1 METTFKSSE
10 IEAQA
15 NGELR
20 FWLSITRS
28 LPGFR
33 GTGRIVRA
41 ASRIYNRRKRPY
53 ARIGVL
59 DFEMVLSPTDSQER
73 DMLFRPQYCDREEM
87 DCLREHLKPG
97 DTFLDAGANVGFYSM
112 VASRLVGETGKVL
125 AVEADPFNAS
135 RVVTNVEVN
144 KMKNVR
150 VINFGLSDKAETLQL
165 GLNTTGN
172 RGGNSF
178 LSTSSDSVSV
188 QCKTLTDV
196 LLSEKVEKVDGAKMD
211 IEGFEFKVLNQFFQ
225 DGMKNLFPR
234 FLIIEINPAFE
245 KRAGGDVQ
253 TLLEKNG
260 YRLSQMN
267 ELNYLAVR
275 N

>member
-1 METTFKSSE
+1 METTLKPSE
-10 IEAQA
+10 IEAQV

-28 LPGFR
+28 LPPLR

-41 ASRIYNRRKRPY
+41 ASKIYNRRKRLY
-53 ARIGVL
+53 TRIGVL

-73 DMLFRPQYCDREEM
+73 DMLFRPGNCDRDEINY
-87 DCLREHLKPG
+87 LREHLKPG

-112 VASRLVGETGKVL
+112 VASRIVGDAGKVL

-135 RVVTNVEVN
+135 RVTTNVEVN

-178 LSTSSDSVSV
+178 LSVSPNSVSV
-188 QCKTLTDV
+188 SCKTLTDV

-211 IEGFEFKVLNQFFQ
+211 IEGFEFKVLSRFFD
-225 DGMKNLFPR
+225 DGIAKLWPR
-234 FLIIEINPAFE
+234 FLIIEINPTFA
-245 KRAGGDVQ
+245 KRTGGDVQ
-253 TLLEKNG
+253 ALLEKNG
-260 YRLSQMN
+260 YRVTKMS
-267 ELNYLAVR
+267 ELNYLALR